1 MKQSP
6 QNKPTV
12 LDEPTQVVTLPRLE
26 SLVTAITGPRGS
38 GKTLLATF
46 LALIDMKRGRP
57 CMANYLIEGDVRRNG
72 KTMHVKSFPLDFTTL
87 IELNEGLQRC
97 VGCIDEIN
105 LWFAAIRAMSNA
117 NRICAIFMQMLR
129 KRQMSLC
136 YTTQNFRWADPT
148 IRWQTDIQIACQD
161 LFHTIQGKEEGVGH
175 GEFIKFIVIDRS
187 GYLTGVPY
195 EVSGNYT
202 TGILD
207 AKPIWKYY
215 DTDKVQNPWE
225 AMAKIELKRPTMVVD
240 LTGEGQREPEDI
252 PMPDFGFMQEE

>member
-1 MKQSP
+1 MKQSL
-6 QNKPTV
+6 QNKSTV
-12 LDEPTQVVTLPRLE
+12 LDDLTPVATFPRLE
-26 SLVTAITGPRGS
+26 SLVTAITGPRGA

-46 LALIDMKRGRP
+46 LGLIDMKRGRP
-57 CMANYLIEGDVRRNG
+57 CMANYLIEGDVRRSG
-72 KTMHVKSFPLDFTTL
+72 KIMHVKSLSLSFDMLL
-87 IELNEGLQRC
+87 ELNENLQRC
-97 VGCIDEIN
+97 ICSIDEIN

-117 NRICAIFMQMLR
+117 NRIFAIFMQMLR
-129 KRQMSLC
+129 KRQMSLY
-136 YTTQNFRWADPT
+136 YTTQNFKWADPT

-161 LFHTIQGKEEGVGH
+161 LFHTIQGKEEGIRR

-215 DTDKVQNPWE
+215 NTDKVQNPWE
-225 AMAKIELKRPTMVVD
+225 AMSKVEFKRPTKVVD

-252 PMPDFGFMQEE
+252 PMPDFSFMQEE